1 MKLKDVNDVYVL
13 GVNDDNEQIE
23 TMIHHLKSHNISC
36 KWTVGIHESSTWK
49 FTMIHLLKQY
59 TIAIAYIS
67 ESALHSHH
75 FQDELVKISDTSLQ
89 LIPVS
94 KSKEII
100 YNLPPRLSHLASVQ
114 WFVLDEKNTWEKF
127 AQSIA
132 DKVFTRYFCD
142 RLTVDYVERKSQ
154 SDLLSKYLLDQ
165 TFEKKVVIVQGKAG
179 AGKTTL
185 VVNWITEN
193 KSHYPRAYSIS
204 PWSTE
209 KAMTAEEVFRQIS
222 GFPELDKG
230 SLIVIDEFDAFPE
243 KNSLISELIEKS
255 GEAAVILVGRTIPA
269 DLSQYPVITLDAD
282 IEFAS
287 QMVEAYLRSVLPKEP
302 AQRLKTKQRL
312 INLVKESP
320 VFAVLLSKM
329 LATTSKDI
337 NTLLD
342 DIARGMTIKY
352 DLYLTCSSDDAENV
366 VALSEALEEAGY
378 LVINPY
384 SNLNVISYLGNI
396 NNLPKFSERMVIYCS
411 EKGLEQTSWIIQLR
425 EQLSVAITNGVEV
438 ILVAE
443 SEIICKLFYKKLD
456 IREIDFVHLII
467 EAFSMKEAVVSHF
480 NNLRDKKELM
490 NYADQYLAYGS
501 YQDALMCYDQAL
513 QIAEKTENITEI
525 ISLCNTISWIYEEL
539 SEYDWAIHFA
549 EKARLMSTACNVDT
563 HQYKETIARLQ
574 NIRALQNQN
583 NTQKNPAEQLGT
595 DDEYKVLHDKI
606 ANYCN
611 AAIELFQEMVRQ
623 NQTAEGLNCIK
634 VSYTRLMSYCKT
646 VGGMEP
652 FIKTCIQQL
661 DEIEKQFKKQ
671 GQLETTEKAERIN
684 KSYRTYLGLETLT
697 MDSYDVFLSYKS
709 EDQLIA
715 QRVYDHLISYGKKV
729 FFSCASLPEMGR
741 DEYTDAIFEAM
752 DKAQHMILITSDIK
766 YVKSGWVKDEWEYFL
781 GEIREERK
789 AGNVVLVLHDDMSM
803 DKRQFPPQLRH
814 KEIIKVSEFRDK
826 LLGYIL

>member
-1 MKLKDVNDVYVL
+1 
-13 GVNDDNEQIE
+13 
-23 TMIHHLKSHNISC
+23 
-36 KWTVGIHESSTWK
+36 
-49 FTMIHLLKQY
+49 MIHLLNHY

-67 ESALHSHH
+67 ENALDSHQ
-75 FQDELVKISDTSLQ
+75 FQDELVSISDSSLF

-94 KSKEII
+94 KSKDLI
-100 YNLPPRLSHLASVQ
+100 YNLPPRLSHLVSAQ
-114 WFVLDEKNTWEKF
+114 WFVLNDNNTWKKF
-127 AQSIA
+127 SQIIA
-132 DKVFTRYFCD
+132 DKVFTHYLDDSF
-142 RLTVDYVERKSQ
+142 TSDYVERRAQ
-154 SDLLSKYLLDQ
+154 SELLSKYLLEE
-165 TFEKKVVIVQGKAG
+165 TFGKKVVIVQGKAG
-179 AGKTTL
+179 SGKTTL
-185 VVNWITEN
+185 VTKWIYEN
-193 KSHYPRAYSIS
+193 KRHYPRAYSIS
-204 PWSTE
+204 PWSIE

-222 GFPELDKG
+222 GHLEFVKG
-230 SLIVIDEFDAFPE
+230 SLIVIDGIDALPE
-243 KNSLISELIEKS
+243 KHSLISELIEKS
-255 GEAAVILVGRTIPA
+255 GEAAVILVGRIIPV
-269 DLSQYPVITLDAD
+269 DISHYPVITLDAD
-282 IEFAS
+282 IEFAN

-320 VFAVLLSKM
+320 VFTVLLSKM
-329 LATTSKDI
+329 LTATSKDI

-342 DIARGMTIKY
+342 DISRGIAIKY
-352 DLYLTCSSDDAENV
+352 DLYLTCASEDAENMIGLAEV
-366 VALSEALEEAGY
+366 LEEAGY

-384 SNLNVISYLGNI
+384 TNLNVISYLGNV
-396 NNLPKFSERMVIYCS
+396 NNLPKFSEKMVVYCS
-411 EKGLEQTSWIIQLR
+411 VKGLEQISWIMQLR
-425 EQLSVAITNGVEV
+425 EQLSVAISNGVEV
-438 ILVAE
+438 ILIAE
-443 SEIICKLFYKKLD
+443 SEIVCKLFYEKLD
-456 IREIDFVHLII
+456 IRVIDFVHLIV
-467 EAFSMKEAVVSHF
+467 EPSSVKESVVSYF
-480 NNLRDKKELM
+480 NNRRDKKELM

-501 YQDALMCYDQAL
+501 YQDALVCYEQAF
-513 QIAEKTENITEI
+513 QIAEKTGNLIEM

-539 SEYDWAIHFA
+539 AEYALAIQFA
-549 EKARLMSTACNVDT
+549 EKARLVSLACNVDA
-563 HQYKETIARLQ
+563 HQYHETIARLQ
-574 NIRALQNQN
+574 NLRVLQKQN
-583 NTQKNPAEQLGT
+583 GTQKIPDEQLGV
-595 DDEYKVLHDKI
+595 DDEYKILHDKI

-652 FIKTCIQQL
+652 FIRTCIQQL

-671 GQLETTEKAERIN
+671 GQSETTEKAERIN

-715 QRVYDHLISYGKKV
+715 QRVYEHLISYGKKV

-741 DEYTDAIFEAM
+741 DEYTDAIFDAM
-752 DKAQHMILITSDIK
+752 DKAKHMILITSDIK
-766 YVKSGWVKDEWEYFL
+766 YVKTGWVKDEWEYFL

-789 AGNVVLVLHDDMSM
+789 AGNVVLVLHDEMSM